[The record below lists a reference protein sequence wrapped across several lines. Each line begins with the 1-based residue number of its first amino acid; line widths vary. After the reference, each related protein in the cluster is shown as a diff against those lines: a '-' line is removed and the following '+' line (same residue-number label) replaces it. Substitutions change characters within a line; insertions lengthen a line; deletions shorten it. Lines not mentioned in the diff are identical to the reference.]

1 MSWRYNPFTGT
12 LDSQGDAATGVEL
25 LANKATDLS
34 VRNDTLYPT
43 TSAVG
48 NGIAAAADNL
58 FPFYFYS
65 TASDVATY
73 YVMQEG
79 IPPGGGFGLSALAAV
94 DGDLLG
100 AFVSEPGVPGV
111 TSIPSGV
118 YKIRI
123 PARQLAGTQES
134 KIYFEVYNRILAGT
148 ETLLGTSS
156 DSAVLTGS
164 IVGQIVDVVFPSP
177 ITFLSTDR
185 IVIKIRARVSG
196 AGTAPDV
203 YADIQG
209 ATRSRFEYPAP
220 ILDAA
225 KAYAD
230 AVGNAGWK
238 LVGNNGTPG
247 TSVIGTND
255 AQPWST
261 VVNGIFVDG
270 YNTDGTVGTIQNISQ
285 VDGDT
290 KYQRRWQTNLTTS
303 VPTTTSNF
311 NNQVN
316 SVGYGGTGFDYAGSI
331 NSVSA
336 SVSHSGAERVGQMSA
351 HSAGAYFSGG
361 GHTDLVKNND
371 SNVNVSGPYQIDSL
385 IGTSSYI
392 NSTELTG
399 SSTGIETYN
408 SHFDSILT
416 NTSSINANNS
426 ISGTTT
432 VSGGHVGI
440 NSNVQAYGTSE
451 PNYVNSGLF
460 SVNIY
465 ESAAVNN
472 SQCLRSNLQVSETS
486 VVANG
491 SVGINNGISIRDTA
505 DAGYI
510 NGINTNIQLEDSAVA
525 SNINAISVN
534 VNSADSVSADSVTV
548 YGDGSTIG
556 GSTAIA
562 NNITAMG
569 IYTQMSGSATSD
581 NFQGI
586 ILNPQMSGT
595 SAVTNFQPF
604 SLNANVQNTAAVT
617 NYVTLANFNM
627 QSTPALNGLTGVNV
641 SINGANVV
649 DAMNKYAIQS
659 NGGLHSFQYDFTVP
673 SATSAFMGV
682 NSFSTNMTIANGDP
696 ISSLGFINNYSQSLA
711 AHDDWTADF
720 TGIGLGWT
728 PISSVSQCDIDAG
741 KTVDAFSGVLSGLNN
756 VAGAGT
762 INNAY
767 SFRAAGVIAG
777 GGGVTTV
784 TEIGFQAMP
793 TMGGTSAGNCW
804 AFRDDTSSAE
814 NYLGR
819 LAVGTGTKKV
829 STPDAAIEIGNSRAF
844 LNGRGTT
851 AVKNALAAL
860 AGMQFYDTDL
870 SKLQWF
876 DGATWNDMGAGAA
889 PVDIQ
894 EVPAGTVD
902 GSNVTFTLSQ
912 TPISAASVVLHTDQ
926 ALEFQTS
933 TYSVT
938 GTTITYVTAPLT
950 GQIPYAI
957 YRY

>member
-1 MSWRYNPFTGT
+1 MSWSYNPFTGT
-12 LDSQGDAATGVEL
+12 LDKSGGSLAGVEL
-25 LANKATDLS
+25 LVNKATDLS

-43 TSAVG
+43 TSAAA

-65 TASDVATY
+65 TASDIATY

-94 DGDLLG
+94 EGDLLG
-100 AFVSEPGVPGV
+100 AFVSEPGIPGV

-118 YKIRI
+118 YKVRI
-123 PARQLAGTQES
+123 PARQLAGTQTS
-134 KIYFEVYNRILAGT
+134 KIYFEIYNRILAGT

-156 DSAVLTGS
+156 DSSVLTGS
-164 IVGQIVDVVFPSP
+164 NVGQIVDVVFASP
-177 ITFLSTDR
+177 IAFLSTDR

-196 AGTAPDV
+196 VGTAPDV

-209 ATRSRFEYPAP
+209 ANHSRFEYPAP

-316 SVGYGGTGFDYAGSI
+316 SVGYGGTGFDYGGSI
-331 NSVSA
+331 A
-336 SVSHSGAERVGQMSA
+336 SVSNAVNHSGSEHVGYMGA
-351 HSAGAYFSGG
+351 HNAGAYFTGG

-371 SNVNVSGPYQIDSL
+371 SNVNVNGPYQIDSL
-385 IGTSSYI
+385 IAASAYI
-392 NSTELTG
+392 NSNQLTG
-399 SSTGIETYN
+399 AATGIETNN
-408 SHFDSILT
+408 SHVDSTLT
-416 NTSSINANNS
+416 NATSLSCNNS
-426 ISGTTT
+426 VSGTTT
-432 VSGGHVGI
+432 VSGSLHGI
-440 NSNVQAYGTSE
+440 NSNVQAYGTSS
-451 PNYVNSGLF
+451 PNYINGGAVALSVYGSATVND
-460 SVNIY
+460 VR
-465 ESAAVNN
+465 
-472 SQCLRSNLQVSETS
+472 CLQSNLQVSETS

-491 SVGINNGISIRDTA
+491 SVGINNGISVRDTA
-505 DAGYI
+505 ACGYI
-510 NGINTNIQLEDSAVA
+510 NGINTNIQLEDSVVA
-525 SNINAISVN
+525 TNVNGISVS
-534 VNSADSVSADSVTV
+534 VNTADTVTAQSVSVYSDST
-548 YGDGSTIG
+548 TING
-556 GSTAIA
+556 AATIT
-562 NNITAMG
+562 NNLTSMG
-569 IYTQMSGSATSD
+569 IYTQLIGSSTADS
-581 NFQGI
+581 FQCVSI
-586 ILNPQMSGT
+586 NPQISGT
-595 SAVTNFQPF
+595 AAVTSFQPF
-604 SLNANVQNTAAVT
+604 SVNAQVNNTASVT
-617 NYVTLANFNM
+617 NYLTLANFNL
-627 QSTPALNGLTGVNV
+627 QSTTALNGLTGINVNV
-641 SINGANVV
+641 SGANAV
-649 DAMNKYAIQS
+649 DAMNKWAIQS
-659 NGGLHSFQYDFTVP
+659 NGGVHSFQYDLTVP
-673 SATSAFMGV
+673 SATSAFMGIH
-682 NSFSTNMTIANGDP
+682 NFSANMTIANGDP
-696 ISSLGFINNYSQSLA
+696 ISSLGFIGNFGQSLA

-720 TGIGLGWT
+720 TGIGIGWC
-728 PISSVSQCDIDAG
+728 PIAAIAQCDIDAG

-777 GGGVTTV
+777 GGGVTTNL
-784 TEIGFQAMP
+784 EIGFQAMP

-804 AFRDDTSSAE
+804 AFRDDTSAAE
-814 NYLGR
+814 NYLGK
-819 LAVGTGTKKV
+819 LAIGTGTKKV
-829 STPDAAIEIGNSRAF
+829 ANSDTALEIGNSKAF
-844 LNGRGTT
+844 LNGRGST
-851 AVKNALAAL
+851 AVKTALAAV

-870 SKLQWF
+870 SKLQWY
-876 DGATWNDMGAGAA
+876 DGATWNNVGAGAS

-902 GSNVTFTLSQ
+902 GVNVTFTLSQ

-933 TYSVT
+933 TYSVS